1 MSHVILHEE
10 TKKLESRSK
19 PAFGL
24 STQCHVP
31 TINLLLLHHLHHPS
45 SNHPVLIMKAVIVA
59 LVVLFACIC
68 VAQASVTD
76 LTEDS
81 FASSIKQ
88 GKWLVKLYVKQ
99 PHTGVECE

>member
-1 MSHVILHEE
+1 
-10 TKKLESRSK
+10 
-19 PAFGL
+19 
-24 STQCHVP
+24 
-31 TINLLLLHHLHHPS
+31 
-45 SNHPVLIMKAVIVA
+45 MKAVIVA